1 MIDLDFF
8 EVVDKRFSARKYLK
22 KDVEKRLIDMV
33 IETSEKAPSAGN
45 LKAYDILLV
54 TEQKAKE
61 ELSKAAYNQSFV
73 SEAPALLIFC
83 ALPSKS
89 ASVYGKRGAELYSI
103 QDATIAAS
111 YAQLAATALGLATC
125 WVGAFNEDRV
135 KGILGLHEEK
145 PIAIMP
151 LGFSSEKKI
160 EKKVK

>member
-1 MIDLDFF
+1 MDFF

-33 IETSEKAPSAGN
+33 IETSKKAPSAGN
-45 LKAYDILLV
+45 LKAYKILVV
-54 TEQKAKE
+54 TKQRTKE
-61 ELSKAAYNQSFV
+61 EISKAAYNQSFV

-135 KGILGLHEEK
+135 KEILGLRDDK

-151 LGFSSEKKI
+151 LGFADEKRL
-160 EKKVK
+160 KKK